1 MTTVNYYYDYA
12 FCINKT
18 LNEFTRA
25 LNKGFDSKIGSELQ
39 LLTISL
45 NDSKTNIFISIKIL
59 LNIINSI
66 YAQNCVDNKST
77 PVIELSFIIYFL
89 NIILFAIKE
98 NYKITAQKNKI
109 NFNDDQINYIFNF
122 NNNITKNNLLEFKN
136 IIKNNKL
143 SPRWNNLNNN
153 KKVLYLDFIKKF
165 KEYIN

>member
-12 FCINKT
+12 FCTNKT
-18 LNEFTRA
+18 LNAFIDA

-45 NDSKTNIFISIKIL
+45 IDSNNDIFSIIKFL
-59 LNIINSI
+59 LNIINSL
-66 YAQNCVDNKST
+66 YAQNCVNNST
-77 PVIELSFIIYFL
+77 PTIELVFITFLL
-89 NIILFAIKE
+89 NIILFSIKQT
-98 NYKITAQKNKI
+98 YKITAKKNKI
-109 NFNDDQINYIFNF
+109 NFNDEQINYIFNF

-153 KKVLYLDFIKKF
+153 KKILYLDFIKKF